1 MKQLLLGD
9 FHVST
14 QKERLQRMQPLTEQ
28 GFFFLFGEQL
38 FFMFAN
44 KNTNLLPEAPAKDLG
59 LRSFQDRTSQQFS
72 KFLAE
77 TFIGIKKPIVG
88 FYQTKGLTI
97 SGRSYFSTNHKSS

>member
-1 MKQLLLGD
+1 MKQLLLGE

-59 LRSFQDRTSQQFS
+59 LRSFQQFS